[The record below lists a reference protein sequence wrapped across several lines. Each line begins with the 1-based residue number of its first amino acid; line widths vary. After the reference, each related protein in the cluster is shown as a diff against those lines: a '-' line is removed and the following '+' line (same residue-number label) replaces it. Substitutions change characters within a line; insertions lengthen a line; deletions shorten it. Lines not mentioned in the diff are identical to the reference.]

1 MIDDKAMWTM
11 LQEMQSAAE
20 DALRADP
27 AFYEKLRSLK
37 AEIDC
42 DPRVQSAVGRLNA
55 AGSKVYSS
63 LVPRIRVRV
72 RTINGEISLPDS
84 SKDSNAVSAPVA
96 HLTQELKNAAC
107 AVMIRGHYRE
117 DLDVIMNNAVGT
129 CDRFEG
135 VAAEVEKAGYEVVIC
150 LDLSAYAQVQ
160 SPDPAQRRAS
170 SSQSFTEPLGRL
182 LSGQDLKFLK
192 DLGIKSTED

>member
-11 LQEMQSAAE
+11 LEGMQSAAE
-20 DALRADP
+20 EALRDDP
-27 AFYEKLRSLK
+27 AFYETLRSLK
-37 AEIDC
+37 NEIDR
-42 DPRVQSAVGRLNA
+42 DPRVQSAVSRLHST
-55 AGSKVYSS
+55 GSKVYSS
-63 LVPRIRVRV
+63 LIPRIKIRVR
-72 RTINGEISLPDS
+72 TSAGEISLPDRN
-84 SKDSNAVSAPVA
+84 KRATEASAPIA

-107 AVMIRGHYRE
+107 AVMIRGRYRE
-117 DLDVIMNNAVGT
+117 ELDVIMNQAVGA

-135 VAAEVEKAGYEVVIC
+135 IAAEVEKAGYEVVIC

-160 SPDPAQRRAS
+160 SSAPAPRRLLAS
-170 SSQSFTEPLGRL
+170 STEPLARL